1 MRVICSYIKPLA
13 VGCKEKV
20 RVEFGHLEELL
31 QNGTRSKGSG
41 SLSDIFYLHLHFVHN
56 RGLQNEQELK
66 ISCKVYWIW
75 EKSLR
80 DWQNINCKE

>member
-31 QNGTRSKGSG
+31 QNGKMASVGK
-41 SLSDIFYLHLHFVHN
+41 
-56 RGLQNEQELK
+56 LK
-66 ISCKVYWIW
+66 AEPTLWI
-75 EKSLR
+75 
-80 DWQNINCKE
+80 NFG